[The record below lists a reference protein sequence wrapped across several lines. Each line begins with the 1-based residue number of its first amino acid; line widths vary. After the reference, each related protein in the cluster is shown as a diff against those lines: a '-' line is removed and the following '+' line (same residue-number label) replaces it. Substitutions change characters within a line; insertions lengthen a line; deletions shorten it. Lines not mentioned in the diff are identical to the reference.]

1 MATCPKC
8 GTAREAGAVD
18 CPQCGV
24 IYAKVVAA
32 EAKRQPGEQDRQD
45 KTTQAPEQTQT
56 LGAAATPNL
65 TTCPSCQREISKNA
79 KTCPHCGDPFA
90 QPGLGS
96 GQTVAEKNRTETKI
110 PLGCTIPGLVIV
122 AFAILVFIILPA
134 HFKKL
139 EKKSEDIL
147 SPAEEAQQEIDKC
160 FGGWDG
166 AHIKLKEAV
175 KASMNDPDSFKAGET
190 RYIDKIDHLIVIMD
204 FSGKNAFGGIVKNSI
219 TAKTDKHNCEV
230 LEIIEAP
237 H

>member
-1 MATCPKC
+1 MEDKICPKC
-8 GTAREAGAVD
+8 GAERVTGAPD

-24 IYAKVVAA
+24 IYAKM
-32 EAKRQPGEQDRQD
+32 EAKKEDN
-45 KTTQAPEQTQT
+45 
-56 LGAAATPNL
+56 PNL
-65 TTCPSCQREISKNA
+65 AECPACHKQVSKNA
-79 KTCPHCGDPFA
+79 KTCPHCGEPFKQSA
-90 QPGLGS
+90 PQAAAVKEEPGKVSLGW
-96 GQTVAEKNRTETKI
+96 KI
-110 PLGCTIPGLVIV
+110 SGLVMA
-122 AFAILVFIILPA
+122 AFSIAIFIIIPA

-139 EKKSEDIL
+139 EKKSQEIL

-219 TAKTDKHNCEV
+219 TAKTDKHTCEV
-230 LEIIEAP
+230 LEIVNP
-237 H
+237 PR